1 MTGGYARHRPLILEK
16 GEARVHRNNDIYKG
30 YRLTA
35 MVARDVPQPPEGGT
49 PIFRAVVRVAPA
61 SLQPEDGD
69 EYPIPRFMD
78 GGFVYSPAEA
88 VHAAVAH
95 GREIVDAMCGARPAS
110 P

>member
-1 MTGGYARHRPLILEK
+1 
-16 GEARVHRNNDIYKG
+16 VHRNNDIYKG

-35 MVARDVPQPPEGGT
+35 KVARDVPPSEDGGA
-49 PIFRAVVRVAPA
+49 PMFRAVVCVAPA

-88 VHAAVAH
+88 VHVAVAH
-95 GREIVDAMCGARPAS
+95 GREIVDAMSGERIAVS
-110 P
+110 